1 MKKRFLLALILGVI
15 FANGAF
21 AGPAYIAGVW
31 TGDGEAI
38 LPGGEIC
45 EIELIEGTVF
55 QDGTLL
61 HGTFDFEVE
70 SDSSCVGGE
79 GIPFTGNISAGNRI
93 KAILSVP
100 GIGPLGVLDAKLK
113 GKTISGV
120 LVDFTDGSTSIFNVT
135 SDD

>member
-61 HGTFDFEVE
+61 YGTFDFEVE

-79 GIPFTGNISAGNRI
+79 GIPLLETY
-93 KAILSVP
+93 LQV
-100 GIGPLGVLDAKLK
+100 IGSRQFCLYRELGALEFWML
-113 GKTISGV
+113 
-120 LVDFTDGSTSIFNVT
+120 N
-135 SDD
+135 